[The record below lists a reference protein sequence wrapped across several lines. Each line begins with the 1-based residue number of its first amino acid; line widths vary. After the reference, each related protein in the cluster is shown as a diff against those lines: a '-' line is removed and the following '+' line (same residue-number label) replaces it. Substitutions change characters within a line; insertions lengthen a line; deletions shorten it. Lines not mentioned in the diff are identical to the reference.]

1 LALRQPPQIETEL
14 EDVHHG
20 VEVRNTF
27 IDIGMATL
35 QRKFQEIRRVRSCPG
50 SSVGRLRDF
59 MSSSDHEEIST
70 ERPSDAEIST
80 ESPSTPES
88 VNFRSL
94 RCEAEPAGVHFEENF
109 GKTLHSSDSFTDSGR
124 IRLSSSALPFAP
136 MQTTLDS
143 NRGDLWQFQQG
154 WPMQVMGVVNCNDSA
169 EWNWCPSQNSAL
181 QPDLGKENESG
192 GSEHSNYRSNS
203 ATRRWLELKLCQQPQ
218 DSNQPPPRVP
228 SVPTP
233 PPPPP
238 RMLASLQTDGK
249 PISSLPTV
257 GSAGHPV
264 ECKPCA
270 FLHTKGCQSG
280 SECQFCHLCGPGE
293 KKKRQKV
300 KKQTIQA
307 SKYAGQLSHFES
319 L

>member
-1 LALRQPPQIETEL
+1 
-14 EDVHHG
+14 
-20 VEVRNTF
+20 
-27 IDIGMATL
+27 M
-35 QRKFQEIRRVRSCPG
+35 
-50 SSVGRLRDF
+50 
-59 MSSSDHEEIST
+59 
-70 ERPSDAEIST
+70 
-80 ESPSTPES
+80 
-88 VNFRSL
+88 
-94 RCEAEPAGVHFEENF
+94 
-109 GKTLHSSDSFTDSGR
+109 
-124 IRLSSSALPFAP
+124 
-136 MQTTLDS
+136 
-143 NRGDLWQFQQG
+143 G
-154 WPMQVMGVVNCNDSA
+154 WNCS
-169 EWNWCPSQNSAL
+169 PSQNSAL

-192 GSEHSNYRSNS
+192 GSEHSKYRSNS

-218 DSNQPPPRVP
+218 DHNQPPSCAP

-238 RMLASLQTDGK
+238 RVLASLQTDGEST
-249 PISSLPTV
+249 SSFPTV

-300 KKQTIQA
+300 KKQAIQA
-307 SKYAGQLSHFES
+307 SKYAGQLSHFKS